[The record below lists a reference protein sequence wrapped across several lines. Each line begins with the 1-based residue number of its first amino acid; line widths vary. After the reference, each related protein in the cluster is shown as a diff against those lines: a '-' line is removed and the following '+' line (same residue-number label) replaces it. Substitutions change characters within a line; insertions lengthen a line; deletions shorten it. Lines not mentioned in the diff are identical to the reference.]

1 MPVLTAEELKALTV
15 EQLAQACLD
24 ITTEQGIDA
33 VAEFKTLAAGRK
45 AYKELTKV
53 EAVKEVKPAA
63 DLEALGRGSVQG
75 VGAFAREQLLAG
87 LDNKVVLAAVKEQF
101 PSAKTSGACIAYY
114 RTKLISEGLLVATR
128 KAAAPANEP
137 EAEVEATA

>member
-53 EAVKEVKPAA
+53 KEVKPAA
-63 DLEALGRGSVQG
+63 DLEALGRGPVQG

-128 KAAAPANEP
+128 KAAAPVNEP
-137 EAEVEATA
+137 EAEAVA